1 MKLQYPTYVKDINLD
16 AHIKVFKKAIKT
28 NGEIMEVDIS
38 NLFGFTLTIISMNG
52 EKNMFETIQTAL
64 LKSWKRFRTM
74 NNDEE
79 VYMQLWNIQQQ
90 TTKYVKVY
98 YERM

>member
-1 MKLQYPTYVKDINLD
+1 
-16 AHIKVFKKAIKT
+16 
-28 NGEIMEVDIS
+28 
-38 NLFGFTLTIISMNG
+38 
-52 EKNMFETIQTAL
+52 MFETIQTAL

>member
-79 VYMQLWNIQQQ
+79 VYMQL
-90 TTKYVKVY
+90 
-98 YERM
+98 